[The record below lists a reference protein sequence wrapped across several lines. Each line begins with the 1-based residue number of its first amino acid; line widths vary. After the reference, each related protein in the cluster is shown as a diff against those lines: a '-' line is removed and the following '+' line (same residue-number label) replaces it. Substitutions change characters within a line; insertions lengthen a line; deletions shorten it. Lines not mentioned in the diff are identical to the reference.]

1 MGEITPSNK
10 ERTTNT
16 TDLHYLTSLFTD
28 SQALSSIWALT
39 SSAYI
44 YYTCIIHGVQYHWLV
59 MFKTA
64 KNQRPKQRFAV
75 NAYASYLG
83 KASKTLFVQLQTNKF
98 QGYFK
103 DFSGTNYSFSRRLVK
118 FNIFSRLYEPWKNTN
133 RRVEKLIYTK
143 DNLLVTV
150 GNDRTTPILINL
162 CHLLVACTRFL
173 SV

>member
-1 MGEITPSNK
+1 MF
-10 ERTTNT
+10 
-16 TDLHYLTSLFTD
+16 LFTD
-28 SQALSSIWALT
+28 SQGLSSILALT
-39 SSAYI
+39 SSVYI
-44 YYTCIIHGVQYHWLV
+44 YYTYIIHGVQHYWLV
-59 MFKTA
+59 MFKAA
-64 KNQRPKQRFAV
+64 KNQRSKQRFAV
-75 NAYASYLG
+75 NAYARYLG
-83 KASKTLFVQLQTNKF
+83 KTSKTWFVQLQTNKF

-150 GNDRTTPILINL
+150 GNDGTTPILINP